1 MAVEPECQIKEYTRI
16 LQNLIWRTMT
26 RADRIVVYTL
36 NIAMCLPG
44 FFYFINT
51 TYQDTNESTAA
62 LKFFGKQTKF
72 SIIAFVVALIVL
84 PVINFTNQ
92 AIVQKFRFALRLS
105 QTGLFCAII
114 NSIFYSMSLN
124 NSVKTTTRK
133 YFKDVN
139 TAFWF
144 YIICIFVAVLMFT
157 VLNPEYDTILNLSKE
172 VKSCKKE
179 YSEIRALRR
188 KAKSDN
194 ILKNNVKPVET
205 PDKPSQ

>member
-1 MAVEPECQIKEYTRI
+1 MAVEPTCEIKEYTRI
-16 LQNLIWRTMT
+16 LQNLIWRNMN
-26 RADRIVVYTL
+26 RADRIFVYTL
-36 NIAMCLPG
+36 NIVMCLPG

-51 TYQDTNESTAA
+51 TYQDTNETAA
-62 LKFFGKQTKF
+62 LNFFGKQTKF
-72 SIIAFVVALIVL
+72 SIIAFVIALIVL

-139 TAFWF
+139 AAFWF

-157 VLNPEYDTILNLSKE
+157 VFNPEYDTILNLSKE

-194 ILKNNVKPVET
+194 ILKNNVNPIEKN
-205 PDKPSQ
+205 